1 MTFGYDGHIVL
12 NDLSLRVLPGE
23 RVTLVGRTGA
33 GKSTVFKL
41 LMGLY
46 APQSGDVL
54 IGGVPA
60 ALLAEG
66 ERRRVFGYVAQS
78 FHAVPG
84 TVRDQIALYDASL
97 DDAAVRRA
105 AALVGLDAHIEALPQ
120 GYDTPCAPGL
130 FSQGEWQLISIARAA
145 VADPKIML
153 LDEITANLDAE
164 TEKRVLRA
172 LRCASEG
179 RTVISISH
187 RTGAETGRLIELA
200 GSAG

>member
-1 MTFGYDGHIVL
+1 MLFRSDHIVL
-12 NDLSLRVLPGE
+12 SDLNFRVMPGE
-23 RVTLVGRTGA
+23 RLTLVGRTGA

-46 APQSGDVL
+46 TPMSGDVL
-54 IGGVPA
+54 VDGQPA
-60 ALLAEG
+60 SAIAEQD
-66 ERRRVFGYVAQS
+66 RRSVFGYVEQT

-84 TVRDQIALYDASL
+84 TVRDQITLYDDAL
-97 DDAAVRRA
+97 DDIAVHRA
-105 AALVGLDAHIEALPQ
+105 AALVGLDTHIESLPQ
-120 GYDTPCAPGL
+120 GYDTPCTADL

-164 TEKRVLRA
+164 TERRVLSALERA
-172 LRCASEG
+172 AEG

-187 RTGAETGRLIELA
+187 RTGFMSGGHLFEIG
-200 GSAG
+200 G